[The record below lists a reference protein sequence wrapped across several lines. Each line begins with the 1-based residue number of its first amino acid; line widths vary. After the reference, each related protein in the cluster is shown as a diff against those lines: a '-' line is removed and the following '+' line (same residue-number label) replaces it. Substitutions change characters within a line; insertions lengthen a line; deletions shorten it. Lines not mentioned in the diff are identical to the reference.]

1 MLLYDHPLLCSCSIS
16 LYFVSLLFSPPLTFP
31 AFSAQS
37 AKALFLSLAIGGLTI
52 LPSSVSHPSSSLAVF
67 GKETRKGWDR
77 FVSETPIFMGPL
89 LGFARKLAGWFPSLF
104 SAFVT
109 VIHNSLLPFGFGF
122 PVLVFSVLSQTV
134 ATITVPSFV
143 RDPKPFP
150 CAYLWKLIHS
160 PSNTANV
167 CPRLC
172 SRDG

>member
-1 MLLYDHPLLCSCSIS
+1 MIIPCYVPAPYPCTSSPCC
-16 LYFVSLLFSPPLTFP
+16 SPPL
-31 AFSAQS
+31 SHSQ
-37 AKALFLSLAIGGLTI
+37 LFLPKARR
-52 LPSSVSHPSSSLAVF
+52 PSSFPRNWWAHDPPILRLTPLFFPSCAW
-67 GKETRKGWDR
+67 KEGDAKRMR

-134 ATITVPSFV
+134 ATITLPSFV

-160 PSNTANV
+160 PPNTANV